1 MDSLLTLTQC
11 PLVLARSHKEGKSPQ
26 TILLQQLLVLGEFAA
41 TWDFHG
47 WELPKRTHAE
57 IPSNIPIEFERNWS
71 NFGAVKIFPLK

>member
-47 WELPKRTHAE
+47 WELPK
-57 IPSNIPIEFERNWS
+57 
-71 NFGAVKIFPLK
+71 